1 MDKKKAEKARNLL
14 MELSSV
20 QEIKDATKKEEQN
33 WWAFLA
39 PNIQSWEKDGLVMPG
54 TLREEFTKAVDRS
67 IERLNKQIEE
77 L

>member
-20 QEIKDATKKEEQN
+20 QEIKDATEKEEQN

-39 PNIQSWEKDGLVMPG
+39 PNIQILKEDGLVMPG